1 VAGFQLDGSAAA
13 APKPAAVPPRTGGRG
28 AGPRPRRWL
37 TGTALFA
44 ASVAATGIA
53 SLFFHILATWTL
65 GPAAY
70 SALGSLLAVL
80 MMLSVP
86 VGAVQTLLSAR
97 VSRLTESGGRVD
109 LGRLTRRIAAAGA
122 AAGVAVCALS
132 PAADAYLHLS
142 GDGPVL
148 LLGAYLVPLALGI
161 VPWSFLC
168 GTGRLGW
175 LGAAA
180 TAGFA
185 VRLGAGAILLISG
198 FGVTGAM
205 AAAVTGECVVTALL
219 AAGAL
224 RARRGRAGGPAPR
237 TLAIPASRTPPR
249 STEVLRR
256 RGATVLV
263 LTLREAALGS
273 FAATGLW
280 TLLGIDLIVA
290 RHCLAPGVAGV
301 YAATALAARAVLA
314 VAQTVATSSLRRFAS
329 KDERRAGSALR
340 ASVLVAVTAGA
351 LGTTVLAAAGRQT
364 LSLLFGPGFA
374 ADTGLVVLLGLD
386 ATALAVLSVLFQFRL
401 ARSGAATG
409 AGWAGAICFVGCLT
423 LFPTS
428 PVGLASALAE
438 GALCALLIA
447 APESSP
453 PTAPRTPS
461 HRIRPAPPQRAA
473 PRPPRSEPALSGPG
487 TLELSV
493 VVPYFNPGDALRRTV
508 DRLIDVLTA
517 AGHAFEIIAVCDGST
532 DDSSQRLAAV
542 EDLRLRH
549 VAHGYNRGKGAALR
563 TGFARARGRYI
574 GFIDG
579 DGDLDPAILPGIRNS
594 AALGDLDA
602 VIGAKEYAHLRHAR
616 TKRENARRVFSVGY
630 RALVRSL
637 FSLRVRDTQTGV
649 KIFRREALADVL
661 PRCRQDRYAIDL
673 ELLAW
678 MHRLGYRRVLEVPVA
693 LERRG
698 ASTITAASVV
708 RLLAD
713 TLALRLWL
721 AGFPLRWAGTT
732 RGTARISD
740 GLRWDPGATAVP
752 AFGEPFAASVVGV
765 LPAGRILAPPH
776 TVAGTG

>member
-1 VAGFQLDGSAAA
+1 MAGFQLDGSAAA
-13 APKPAAVPPRTGGRG
+13 APKPAPVP
-28 AGPRPRRWL
+28 PRRWL
-37 TGTALFA
+37 TGSALFA

-53 SLFFHILATWTL
+53 SLFFHVLATWTL

-97 VSRLTESGGRVD
+97 VSRLAEAGGRVE
-109 LGRLTRRIAAAGA
+109 LGRLTRRIAAVGA
-122 AAGVAVCALS
+122 AAGATLCALS

-180 TAGFA
+180 TLGFA
-185 VRLGAGAILLISG
+185 VRLGAGAALLLSG

-205 AAAVTGECVVTALL
+205 AAAVMGECVLTALL
-219 AAGAL
+219 AAGAV
-224 RARRGRAGGPAPR
+224 RAGRVRAADLVPR
-237 TLAIPASRTPPR
+237 TLAIPASRTPLR
-249 STEVLRR
+249 SVGNGRR
-256 RGATVLV
+256 RAAVVLSLTV
-263 LTLREAALGS
+263 REAAVGS

-280 TLLGIDLIVA
+280 TLLGIDLVVA
-290 RHCLAPGVAGV
+290 RHCLAPGVAGS

-314 VAQTVATSSLRRFAS
+314 VAQTVAASSLRRFAA
-329 KDERRAGSALR
+329 KDERRASSALR
-340 ASVLVAVTAGA
+340 ASIVVSVTAGA
-351 LGTTVLAAAGRQT
+351 LGTAVLAVAGRQT

-374 ADTGLVVLLGLD
+374 AGAGLAVLLGLD

-401 ARSGAATG
+401 ARSGAATC
-409 AGWAGAICFVGCLT
+409 AGWAGALCFAGCLT
-423 LFPTS
+423 LFPVS
-428 PVGLASALAE
+428 PIGLAEALAE

-447 APESSP
+447 APESSAP
-453 PTAPRTPS
+453 VAPGSPARRAHPAPR
-461 HRIRPAPPQRAA
+461 REPAPGHSAA
-473 PRPPRSEPALSGPG
+473 EPVLSGPG
-487 TLELSV
+487 TVELSV

-508 DRLIDVLTA
+508 DRLIEVLAA

-549 VAHGYNRGKGAALR
+549 VAHGSNRGKGAALR
-563 TGFARARGRYI
+563 TGFTRARGRYI

-579 DGDLDPAILPGIRNS
+579 DGDLDPAVLPDIRS
-594 AALGDLDA
+594 RAALGGLDA
-602 VIGAKEYAHLRHAR
+602 VIGAKEYARPHGSGSR
-616 TKRENARRVFSVGY
+616 RENARRVFSAGY
-630 RALVRSL
+630 RTLVRHL
-637 FSLRVRDTQTGV
+637 FALRVRDTQTGV
-649 KIFRREALADVL
+649 KIFRREVLADVL

-678 MHRLGYRRVLEVPVA
+678 MHRLGYRRVLEMPVV

-698 ASTITAASVV
+698 PSTITASSVLK
-708 RLLAD
+708 LLAD
-713 TLALRLWL
+713 TVALRLWIAGQAPDL
-721 AGFPLRWAGTT
+721 ADGPGTEPVET
-732 RGTARISD
+732 V
-740 GLRWDPGATAVP
+740 VP

-765 LPAGRILAPPH
+765 VPAGRILAPRHIP
-776 TVAGTG
+776 AGTW